1 MTSRSLQIFSILP
14 GLVVSLKTAKVADT
28 AECIEKMHVNRPA
41 AENSYHDFYAT
52 QFAE

>member
-1 MTSRSLQIFSILP
+1 MTSRSLQIFSI
-14 GLVVSLKTAKVADT
+14 SLALIVTLMTVKVTDA
-28 AECIEKMHVNRPA
+28 AEYTVKMHVNRPA